1 MEMVAKKI
9 NTSEVIALLRVNKDF
24 LRSLKIKSIYL
35 FGSYARNEQTDKSD
49 VDLIVEFD
57 VVPSLFEF
65 IRVQRELSNLLGI
78 KVDLV
83 IKDSLK
89 PRVAKTA
96 LKEALAI

>member
-1 MEMVAKKI
+1 MVAKKI

>member
-1 MEMVAKKI
+1 MKMVVKKI

-24 LRSLKIKSIYL
+24 WRSLKIKSIYL

>member
-1 MEMVAKKI
+1 MVAKKI
-9 NTSEVIALLRVNKDF
+9 NTSEVIALLRINKDF

-65 IRVQRELSNLLGI
+65 IRVQRELSNLLGV

>member
-9 NTSEVIALLRVNKDF
+9 NTSEVIALLRINKDF

-65 IRVQRELSNLLGI
+65 VRVQRELSNLLGI